1 MQQPSA
7 ATEELYS
14 LLVPLHEQRLIVP
27 RVCVAEVVRYSPGE
41 VGAAGSGWLR
51 GSLKWNDRRI
61 PLISFEELAGLPV
74 ADIGGRTRV
83 AIFNSLTGQLPEQA
97 FALLTEGFPQL
108 VRVNRDVMEPDTRH
122 AWPEEGPVIC
132 QIRMINEYPLIP
144 DLERIESIIA
154 AELAAGDVPA

>member
-1 MQQPSA
+1 MIQA
-7 ATEELYS
+7 ANAADELYS
-14 LLVPLHEQRLIVP
+14 LLVPLHQHRLIVP
-27 RVCVAEVVRYSPGE
+27 RVCVAEVVRYSPGD

-74 ADIGGRTRV
+74 TEIGGRTRV
-83 AIFNSLTGQLPEQA
+83 AIFNSLTGQLPDQA

-108 VRVNRDVMEPDTRH
+108 VRVNRDVMEPDSRH
-122 AWPEEGPVIC
+122 AWPDDGPIIC

-144 DLERIESIIA
+144 DLERVEAMIA
-154 AELAAGDVPA
+154 SELAAGDLPA